1 MDKTTFGKLVME
13 NETQFYR
20 IAKSILQSDED
31 CADAASEAVAKG
43 FAALPTLKED
53 AYAKTWLIRILIRE
67 CWRIQK
73 NNRRYVPLEESF
85 HPSSAPQE
93 YSHLYSALSQLPTH
107 QRLPLVMY
115 YLEGFSVKEIA
126 EITELPAGTV
136 KSRMARGRAKLRMS
150 ESPSRKNISLEN
162 TAPKLQKKSVVKRGF
177 LLLAAALA
185 CTATALAASD
195 FRLFDLF
202 NLGKDTR
209 EAGSLI
215 QTDPSLT
222 AETEGAWSEPLL
234 SIKES
239 LFDGQILYL
248 YASSAGTGQKY
259 TLGIDRILI
268 NGKDSV
274 PVTFGPDQT
283 LENGCGY
290 VLRADLESINVT
302 PPFTVTLPL
311 SVYEKTEGQDIALTE
326 NPSQGLSRPRQ
337 YENQEI
343 TYTVEVSGKVL
354 TPADRSFAGSDY
366 TLTVSNLSATSTR
379 ISFSCLYE
387 MTPSQRE
394 AYENQDSVLTIPAV
408 FDFSGEECLLQDA
421 MMEDIENGIFIT
433 ADYSGISLEDDFF
446 IIAARR
452 GIPDPQ
458 TGKINLEN
466 CSLENKI
473 KIQLSDN

>member
-1 MDKTTFGKLVME
+1 MKQNKKSMNWEKDYPQMPSSFHTTL
-13 NETQFYR
+13 
-20 IAKSILQSDED
+20 L
-31 CADAASEAVAKG
+31 EAVQKG
-43 FAALPTLKED
+43 
-53 AYAKTWLIRILIRE
+53 
-67 CWRIQK
+67 
-73 NNRRYVPLEESF
+73 
-85 HPSSAPQE
+85 
-93 YSHLYSALSQLPTH
+93 
-107 QRLPLVMY
+107 
-115 YLEGFSVKEIA
+115 
-126 EITELPAGTV
+126 
-136 KSRMARGRAKLRMS
+136 MS

-248 YASSAGTGQKY
+248 YASFAGTGQKY

-433 ADYSGISLEDDFF
+433 ADYSGVSLEDDFF

>member
-1 MDKTTFGKLVME
+1 MNAGEYK
-13 NETQFYR
+13 
-20 IAKSILQSDED
+20 
-31 CADAASEAVAKG
+31 
-43 FAALPTLKED
+43 
-53 AYAKTWLIRILIRE
+53 
-67 CWRIQK
+67 K

-283 LENGCGY
+283 LENSCGY

>member
-1 MDKTTFGKLVME
+1 MNAGEYK
-13 NETQFYR
+13 
-20 IAKSILQSDED
+20 
-31 CADAASEAVAKG
+31 
-43 FAALPTLKED
+43 
-53 AYAKTWLIRILIRE
+53 
-67 CWRIQK
+67 K

-366 TLTVSNLSATSTR
+366 TLTVSNLSVTSTR